1 MVTRRRVTYGIAALL
16 VMATVSG
23 CGVSKSK
30 YLAAT
35 EASKTLADQ
44 NTELQKNLET
54 STAKNTELEQKVTG
68 MQASVDQ
75 LNAELEREKQANAQA
90 QSTYESMVAKLKD
103 DVSSGHVQIERM
115 RDGIRVNMAQDILF
129 KSGSA
134 ALDPAGTEL
143 LTKVAEELKG
153 SNYEVVV
160 IGHTD
165 NQKIGPKLAQ
175 RFPNNWVLGG
185 ARSVTIVRLF
195 EDAGITP
202 ARLLSVSAGETR
214 PQADNSTPEGRNK
227 NRRIEVR
234 LRPVEA
240 EDAAAR

>member
-1 MVTRRRVTYGIAALL
+1 MITRGRVTYGIAALL
-16 VMATVSG
+16 VLAAVSG

-44 NTELQKNLET
+44 NKECQKNLET
-54 STAKNTELEQKVTG
+54 STAKSTELEQKVTG

-75 LNAELEREKQANAQA
+75 LNADLEREKQASAQV

-103 DVSSGHVQIERM
+103 DVSSGHVQIERV

-129 KSGSA
+129 KSGST
-134 ALDPAGTEL
+134 ALDPTGTEL
-143 LTKVAEELKG
+143 LTKVADELKG
-153 SNYEVVV
+153 SAYEVVV

-165 NQKIGPKLAQ
+165 NLKIGAKLAQ
-175 RFPNNWVLGG
+175 RFPNNWALGAG
-185 ARSVTIVRLF
+185 RSVTIVRLF
-195 EDAGITP
+195 EDAGIVP
-202 ARLLSVSAGETR
+202 GRLLVVSAGEAR
-214 PQADNSTPEGRNK
+214 PTADNNTPEGRDK

-240 EDAAAR
+240 PDAAAR